1 MNTNPLKQY
10 FRRPEIYIKL
20 PSGGN
25 FYPEGTIDLPEN
37 KELPVYPMTAID
49 EITSKTPDAL
59 FNGTAVVDIIK
70 SCLPN
75 IKDPWSVPSI
85 DLDHILIAIRV
96 ASNGNLLDIES
107 ICPSCNEEASYDINL
122 IGLLSNITVGNYN
135 DLVVLNELSF
145 KFKPFTYQKL
155 NNINMI
161 QFEIEQSIN
170 KLESITDPVEKQTQS
185 GIATLIC
192 MQKLNKLSIELI
204 SESIEHIG
212 TPTAFVEEKEYILD
226 FLQNCDRKMFEQLR
240 TTAVKLRESSQ
251 IKPLDVKCIHC
262 SHDYTQ
268 KLTLNVSDFFV

>member
-25 FYPEGTIDLPEN
+25 FYPEGSIDLPEN

-145 KFKPFTYQKL
+145 KFKPFT
-155 NNINMI
+155 
-161 QFEIEQSIN
+161 
-170 KLESITDPVEKQTQS
+170 
-185 GIATLIC
+185 
-192 MQKLNKLSIELI
+192 
-204 SESIEHIG
+204 
-212 TPTAFVEEKEYILD
+212 
-226 FLQNCDRKMFEQLR
+226 
-240 TTAVKLRESSQ
+240 
-251 IKPLDVKCIHC
+251 
-262 SHDYTQ
+262 
-268 KLTLNVSDFFV
+268 

>member
-25 FYPEGTIDLPEN
+25 FYPEGSIDLPEN

-70 SCLPN
+70 SCVPN

-107 ICPSCNEEASYDINL
+107 ICPSCNEESSYDINL

-185 GIATLIC
+185 GIA

-226 FLQNCDRKMFEQLR
+226 FLQNCDRKLFEQLR

>member
-10 FRRPEIYIKL
+10 FRRPEIYLKL
-20 PSGGN
+20 PSGGK
-25 FYPEGTIDLPEN
+25 FYPAGSIDLPEN
-37 KELPVYPMTAID
+37 KELPIYPMTAID

-70 SCLPN
+70 SCVPN
-75 IKDPWSVPSI
+75 IKDPWSIPSI
-85 DLDHILIAIRV
+85 DLDPILVAIRA

-107 ICPSCNEEASYDINL
+107 TCPSCNEQASYNINL
-122 IGLLSNITVGNYN
+122 VGLLGKIEVGNY
-135 DLVVLNELSF
+135 DEPIVLNELSF
-145 KFKPFTYQKL
+145 KFKPFTYQKV

-170 KLESITDPVEKQTQS
+170 KLQNIEDQDIRQSES
-185 GIATLIC
+185 ATA

-204 SESIEHIG
+204 SDSLEHIS
-212 TPTAFVEEKEYILD
+212 TPASIVSEKEYILD
-226 FLQNCDRKMFEQLR
+226 FLQNCDRKTFELLR
-240 TTAVKLRESSQ
+240 STAVKLREASQ

-268 KLTLNVSDFFV
+268 KLTLNVSDFFG